1 MVELLKLY
9 GMRERAIKRA
19 RELEALLNIRKER
32 DVELEFNILVRKI
45 HKLDNEIF
53 EAERKLQR
61 KGKWWRYVYKFWP
74 SYSKA

>member
-9 GMRERAIKRA
+9 GIRERTIKRA
-19 RELEALLNIRKER
+19 RDLEMLLNIRKEQ

-53 EAERKLQR
+53 EAERKLHTI
-61 KGKWWRYVYKFWP
+61 G
-74 SYSKA
+74 

>member
-9 GMRERAIKRA
+9 GIRERAIKRA
-19 RELEALLNIRKER
+19 RELEALLNIKKEQ
-32 DVELEFNILVRKI
+32 DVELEFKFNILVRKI

-61 KGKWWRYVYKFWP
+61 
-74 SYSKA
+74 

>member
-32 DVELEFNILVRKI
+32 DVEIEFDILVRRI
-45 HKLDNEIF
+45 HKLDDEIF
-53 EAERKLQR
+53 KAERKLQQ
-61 KGKWWRYVYKFWP
+61 
-74 SYSKA
+74 

>member
-9 GMRERAIKRA
+9 GIRERAIKRT
-19 RELEALLNIRKER
+19 RDLEALLDIRKER

-53 EAERKLQR
+53 EAERK
-61 KGKWWRYVYKFWP
+61 
-74 SYSKA
+74 

>member
-1 MVELLKLY
+1 MVKLLKLY

-19 RELEALLNIRKER
+19 RELEALLNIRKEQ
-32 DVELEFNILVRKI
+32 DVELEFKFNILVRKI

-61 KGKWWRYVYKFWP
+61 
-74 SYSKA
+74 

>member
-19 RELEALLNIRKER
+19 RELEALLNIRKEQ
-32 DVELEFNILVRKI
+32 DVELEFKFNILVRKI

-53 EAERKLQR
+53 EAERKLR
-61 KGKWWRYVYKFWP
+61 
-74 SYSKA
+74 

>member
-9 GMRERAIKRA
+9 GIRERAIKRA
-19 RELEALLNIRKER
+19 RDLEALLDIKKEQ

-53 EAERKLQR
+53 EAERKLQNIMKQKIDTIR
-61 KGKWWRYVYKFWP
+61 KVQSAIF
-74 SYSKA
+74 

>member
-19 RELEALLNIRKER
+19 RELEALLNIKKEQ
-32 DVELEFNILVRKI
+32 DVELEFKFNILVRKI

-61 KGKWWRYVYKFWP
+61 
-74 SYSKA
+74 